1 MFRNKRYFTCPPDSG
16 VFVGLDKL
24 TPRDDSDAKSPPK
37 SPKRDENVQGN
48 FKSRLM
54 DRVMPSFFKEKSE
67 RKSLQERTDQLLEIR
82 QRVVTFIKDS
92 PARGTVRYIGNEED
106 GSGNVR
112 TIVGLEMVGNALI
125 NKKIY

>member
-24 TPRDDSDAKSPPK
+24 TPREDSDSKSPPK

-48 FKSRLM
+48 FKSRLIET
-54 DRVMPSFFKEKSE
+54 VMPSFLKGKSE
-67 RKSLQERTDQLLEIR
+67 RKSFQERTNQVLEID

-92 PARGTVRYIGNEED
+92 PARGTVRYIGKEED
-106 GSGNVR
+106 GSGNVH
-112 TIVGLEMVGNALI
+112 TIVGLEMVGSPH
-125 NKKIY
+125 

>member
-1 MFRNKRYFTCPPDSG
+1 MKMFKVTLNQDLWTELCHLFLK
-16 VFVGLDKL
+16 K
-24 TPRDDSDAKSPPK
+24 
-37 SPKRDENVQGN
+37 
-48 FKSRLM
+48 
-54 DRVMPSFFKEKSE
+54 KSE

>member
-1 MFRNKRYFTCPPDSG
+1 MFRNKRYFACPPDSG

-37 SPKRDENVQGN
+37 SPNRGENVQGN

-54 DRVMPSFFKEKSE
+54 DTVMPSFFKGKSE
-67 RKSLQERTDQLLEIR
+67 RKSLQERTDQRLEIG

-92 PARGTVRYIGNEED
+92 PARGTVRYIGKEED
-106 GSGNVR
+106 KSGNVR
-112 TIVGLEMVGNALI
+112 TIVGLEMVSNALI